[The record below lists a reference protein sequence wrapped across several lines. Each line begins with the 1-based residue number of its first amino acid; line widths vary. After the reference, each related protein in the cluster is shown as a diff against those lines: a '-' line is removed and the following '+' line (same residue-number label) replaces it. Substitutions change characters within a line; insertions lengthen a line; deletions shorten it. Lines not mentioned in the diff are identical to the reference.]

1 MMYFMKIVIAG
12 GSGFVGQGL
21 TDFYTQQGHEVIIL
35 TRKQSHRVGNVQYCQ
50 WLQPDAKPNELLENA
65 DAFINLAGVSL
76 NEGRWTDER
85 KEAIFKSRMQA
96 TTEII
101 RIIEELE
108 NKPKVLVNASAIGIY
123 PTSKAAV
130 YTESSTQKSADFLG
144 RTVKKWEEIAK
155 RAEAYGVRTVFTRFG
170 VILGSGGGALKLM
183 AMPYDFY
190 IGGKLG
196 SGMQWVS
203 WVHIDDVVGAIDFV
217 ISDETISGPVNVTAP
232 YPVRMEQFGKTIAE
246 IKRKPHWFPTPAPL
260 LKAALGEKSKMVLEG
275 QNVKPT
281 VLLEHGYTFHYP
293 KLYDALSNLL

>member
-1 MMYFMKIVIAG
+1 
-12 GSGFVGQGL
+12 
-21 TDFYTQQGHEVIIL
+21 D
-35 TRKQSHRVGNVQYCQ
+35 
-50 WLQPDAKPNELLENA
+50 
-65 DAFINLAGVSL
+65 
-76 NEGRWTDER
+76 
-85 KEAIFKSRMQA
+85 
-96 TTEII
+96 
-101 RIIEELE
+101 LE
-108 NKPKVLVNASAIGIY
+108 NKPNVLVNASAVGIY

-130 YTESSTQKSADFLG
+130 YTESSTQKSTDFLG

-217 ISDETISGPVNVTAP
+217 ISDDTISGPVNVTAP
-232 YPVRMEQFGKTIAE
+232 HPVRMEQFGKTIAE